1 MRCLLSTVVALL
13 LLAPQAQ
20 ARTLVDLDLP
30 VGGESPAQ
38 AALAAVQARATFF
51 GAKGASLTVTRVHAI
66 EGGQVVRVGQRH
78 AGLRVLGAEV
88 AVTIQRGRIVALSG
102 KLHDLGGLDR
112 SPAGLIPAAT
122 AMAAAVAEL
131 PAGARARR
139 AELAIWGRGERVFL
153 VDTISSDP
161 FGLWRSLVSA
171 RDGKV
176 LWRRST
182 ILAAGPQVLGRVYR
196 HNPQTGPLLDLPLL
210 GLADPGVLA
219 GSHADVKSCTATQT
233 SLDCTR
239 HAKPV
244 GGHFLFAP
252 ADPDF
257 GDPFA
262 EVQAYHHVD
271 SFHRFLQ
278 RRFEF
283 SRQGSQQIAVFANLA
298 TFDKSGKL
306 AGYPNA
312 FFGDLD
318 GDGKGDLALGQSARD
333 FAYDGDVVYHEFA
346 HSAVSETSGLEP
358 DIDELGYNAMP
369 LGLNEG
375 FADLLSSFYTGDPVV
390 GEYAGAGA
398 GIRNLVG
405 TASCP
410 ASLTGESHSD
420 GLIWGRTVWAIRARQ
435 HRPEAFEEV
444 LYKTMV
450 GLTPHAELADAAALL
465 QKLASLR
472 DASLGA
478 EVGKELKL
486 RGVDTCSRIVPLA
499 PGQTL
504 KGYILGRAYVPGLP
518 VAPGPLQYRIDVPAD
533 AVQLDLKLT
542 GAQLFSSKIAGA
554 YIRRDLPVAY
564 GTKVSYDLAKP
575 SNVSVLSLTLADTTN
590 RLQPGASY
598 YILPVNEGS
607 YETTYAIQF
616 TLTREEAEPP
626 PPPALEPDG
635 GLAPPPPTQPPAA
648 PANPT
653 PDATADP
660 PAGGCAC
667 RLDASL
673 PSGSALT
680 VLLLL
685 ALLIRA
691 RRRAR

>member
-1 MRCLLSTVVALL
+1 MRLLSIVAVL
-13 LLAPQAQ
+13 LLAPLAQ

-30 VGGESPAQ
+30 VGAESPAQ
-38 AALAAVQARATFF
+38 AALAAVKARAAFF
-51 GAKGASLTVTRVHAI
+51 GGRGASLTVTRVHAI

-102 KLHDLGGLDR
+102 KLHDLGGLDS

-131 PAGARARR
+131 PTGRARR
-139 AELAIWGRGERVFL
+139 AELVIWRGERVFL

-171 RDGKV
+171 REGKV

-210 GLADPGVLA
+210 GLADPSVLA

-239 HAKPV
+239 HAKPA

-252 ADPDF
+252 SDPDF
-257 GDPFA
+257 ADPFA

-271 SFHRFLQ
+271 SFHRFMQ

-298 TFDKSGKL
+298 TIDKNGKL

-333 FAYDGDVVYHEFA
+333 FAYDGDVVYHEFG
-346 HSAVSETSGLEP
+346 HSAVAETSGLEP
-358 DIDELGYNAMP
+358 DIDELGFNAMP

-375 FADLLSSFYTGDPVV
+375 FADLLSSFHTGDPVV
-390 GEYAGAGA
+390 GEYAGAGS

-420 GLIWGRTVWAIRARQ
+420 GLIWGRTVWSIRARQ

-472 DASLGA
+472 DAALGA

-504 KGYILGRAYVPGLP
+504 KGYILGRAYLPGLP

-533 AVQLDLKLT
+533 AVQLDLKLS

-575 SNVSVLSLTLADTTN
+575 SNVSILSLTLADTTN

-607 YETTYAIQF
+607 YETTYAIQV
-616 TLTREEAEPP
+616 TLTRDQTSTP

-635 GLAPPPPTQPPAA
+635 GVAPLPPPNAPPAA
-648 PANPT
+648 PAAPGAE
-653 PDATADP
+653 ATTDDP
-660 PAGGCAC
+660 AAGGCAC
-667 RLDASL
+667 RLDAR
-673 PSGSALT
+673 PDGGFVLT
-680 VLLLL
+680 GLLLL
-685 ALLIRA
+685 ALLLRA